1 MKWCPDDS
9 LGWGQ
14 KVAGCLC
21 GRDILA
27 ECHLLDLLFL
37 CLAGPSSRCRS
48 AYLGE
53 GRGTWLDEL
62 AGTVD
67 GSEVWHENQLRLV
80 GYLPLFT
87 GFGIQPNG
95 GYPLGFLNHQ
105 NIVVSPQLL
114 IHNSWRF
121 IRFFHR
127 APSGD
132 RILSFTS
139 QCRCNNGA
147 FAPHPAH
154 DQELLSTVSAVQI
167 ACLLEEPKILG
178 DLAEVSAYASR
189 LRRWWKG
196 LIQPMRLVV
205 ERIRIV
211 TIKHTC
217 TSIHPQE

>member
-48 AYLGE
+48 TYLGE

-114 IHNSWRF
+114 IHKMVHP
-121 IRFFHR
+121 FFPAGTVRWSYFVLHKPMSLQQWSLCSSPSTWSR
-127 APSGD
+127 AALHSVRRAD
-132 RILSFTS
+132 
-139 QCRCNNGA
+139 
-147 FAPHPAH
+147 
-154 DQELLSTVSAVQI
+154 
-167 ACLLEEPKILG
+167 CLLVG
-178 DLAEVSAYASR
+178 GTQD
-189 LRRWWKG
+189 LRRLGRG
-196 LIQPMRLVV
+196 LRLCLSAEKMV
-205 ERIRIV
+205 ERVDPTNEISCRED
-211 TIKHTC
+211 
-217 TSIHPQE
+217 SNRNN